1 MRAHYVDSAEETRE
15 YQQRYWFLYVIVVF
29 FFVIFCLRLWYLQ
42 IMRGGELRF
51 VSEKNVSKKT
61 TIAAPRGLFYDRD
74 SRVLVENLIGTEAA
88 IVPQYLQD
96 SEKTIEAVAL
106 TLKLNPTQISN
117 EINKSRRKN
126 GAFQPVK
133 IKENLSLEEVFKLRL
148 MRIDHPALTIRE
160 VILRSYPLKE
170 NSAQLLG
177 FVGEIT
183 KNQIP
188 VLNKKYRDLKFRQGD
203 QIGKR
208 GLERFRDE
216 EIRGKDGVQHF
227 GVDARGRGAETLSQE
242 LLESIKK
249 FNAQPL
255 QGKNLYLTIDKDIQ
269 ETAFSSFVGQ
279 KRIGGLVAMKNNGE
293 VLAWVSSPSFDPNN
307 FSSGMS
313 SEFWA
318 QLINDPY
325 NPLTDKV
332 IQYHSAPG
340 STFKTILA
348 LAGLQ
353 EKKISPWKTEYCT
366 GSMRMGTR
374 PYHCASKTGH
384 GTVNMFQAIERS
396 CNIYFF
402 KLGILLGIDKIA
414 EYAFALGL
422 GKKTGIDLFG
432 EIAGHVPTEAWKK
445 SAIGEEWQLGETLS
459 NSIGQGFVLS
469 TPIQMAMAYATI
481 ANEGPMYRPFIV
493 KKITDYQNHTIQEFQ
508 PTLIS
513 DLSVKQDN
521 QLFIDKETFK
531 TVKKGLWQVANGEN
545 GTARW
550 WKIPGVEIS
559 GKTGTGQLYSFAS
572 SEAAYADCA
581 SKPLNQRHHG
591 WFIGYA
597 PPVNPEITVAILA
610 EHSCHGSTGAAP
622 IVRDVIKAYFEK
634 YHPEMLKVAK
644 PVAKATNDPKSEPKN
659 EPKNEPKS
667 EPKNEVVTE

>member
-1 MRAHYVDSAEETRE
+1 MRSHFVDSTEETRD
-15 YQQRYWFLYVIVVF
+15 YQHRYRFLYVIVVF

-61 TIAAPRGLFYDRD
+61 TILAPRGLFYDRD
-74 SRVLVENLIGTEAA
+74 NRLLVENLIGTEAA
-88 IVPQYLQD
+88 IVPQYLQ
-96 SEKTIEAVAL
+96 EGTPTVEAVAQI
-106 TLKLNPTQISN
+106 LKLNATQISN

-133 IKENLSLEEVFKLRL
+133 IKENLSLEEVYKLRL
-148 MRIDHPALTIRE
+148 LRIEHPALNINE
-160 VILRSYPLKE
+160 VILRSYPLKD

-177 FVGEIT
+177 FVGEVT
-183 KNQIP
+183 ASQIP
-188 VLNKKYRDLKFRQGD
+188 VLNKKYNNLKFKLGD

-227 GVDARGRGAETLSQE
+227 GVDARGRGAEALSQD

-249 FNAQPL
+249 FNAQPV
-255 QGKNLYLTIDKDIQ
+255 QGENLHLTIDKDIQ
-269 ETAFSSFVGQ
+269 EAAYNAFVGQ

-307 FSSGMS
+307 FSYGMS
-313 SEFWA
+313 SEFWT

-332 IQYHSAPG
+332 IQYHAAPG
-340 STFKTILA
+340 STFKAILA
-348 LAGLQ
+348 LAGIQ
-353 EKKISPWKTEYCT
+353 EKKISPWKTEYCP
-366 GSMRMGTR
+366 GFMKLGTR
-374 PYHCASKTGH
+374 QYHCASKTGH
-384 GTVNMFQAIERS
+384 GTVNLFQAIERS
-396 CNIYFF
+396 CNIYFY
-402 KLGILLGIDKIA
+402 KLGLALGIDKIA
-414 EYAFALGL
+414 EYSLALGL

-432 EIAGHVPTEAWKK
+432 EITGHIPTEAWKK
-445 SAIGEEWQLGETLS
+445 SAIGEEWQIGETLS

-469 TPIQMAMAYATI
+469 TPIQIATAYAAI

-493 KKITDYQNHTIQEFQ
+493 KKITDFRNRTIQEFQ
-508 PTLIS
+508 PTLVT
-513 DLSVKQDN
+513 DLSQKRDN

-531 TVKKGLWQVANGEN
+531 TIKKGLWQVSNGDN

-591 WFIGYA
+591 WFVGFA
-597 PPVNPEITVAILA
+597 PPINPEITVAILA

-622 IVRDVIKAYFEK
+622 VARDVIKAYFEK
-634 YHPEMLKVAK
+634 YHPDMLKNAK
-644 PVAKATNDPKSEPKN
+644 PVNKPTAAVVKDPAQVIPEA
-659 EPKNEPKS
+659 
-667 EPKNEVVTE
+667 VTE